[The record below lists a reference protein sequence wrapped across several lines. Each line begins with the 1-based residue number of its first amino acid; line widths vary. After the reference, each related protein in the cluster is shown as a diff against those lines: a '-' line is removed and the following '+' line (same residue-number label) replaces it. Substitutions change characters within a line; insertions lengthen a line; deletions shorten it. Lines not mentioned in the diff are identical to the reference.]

1 MPTTRQISVHD
12 RLGIMFGRTPIWRSL
27 HAGRDFSRMA
37 PEDAYVFLGHLF
49 DGLKR
54 WRFRRLPR
62 AVGLPRSDEDRLLA
76 RERSRAEEAVAR
88 LAVPDGERD
97 SWQVDQRPSAL
108 GSPIPYQELN
118 PELEEALEVDY
129 PGFSQFRSARPL

>member
-12 RLGIMFGRTPIWRSL
+12 RLGTMFGRTPIWRSL

-62 AVGLPRSDEDRLLA
+62 AVGLPRTEEERLLA
-76 RERSRAEEAVAR
+76 RQRSRAEEAVAR
-88 LAVPDGERD
+88 LAIPDGERD

-108 GSPIPYQELN
+108 GFTYHN

-129 PGFSQFRSARPL
+129 PGFSQCRSARPL